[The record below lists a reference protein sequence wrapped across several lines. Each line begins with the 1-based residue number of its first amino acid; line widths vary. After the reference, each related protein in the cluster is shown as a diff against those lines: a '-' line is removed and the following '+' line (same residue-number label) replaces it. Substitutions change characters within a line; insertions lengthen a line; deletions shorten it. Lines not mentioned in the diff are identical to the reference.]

1 MNCILYLVDTHDLAN
16 FRLSLDSIPKGLQG
30 YPIIAYHEA
39 SLTEEVRSGLKSAHP
54 QLEFYEI
61 SLECPSYSEEIDAKI
76 PEQFV
81 MDICSFGIGYRSMC
95 RFFSGE
101 IFKRPELLPYEYA
114 LRLDTDSAIIDMPFN
129 PFDTMVESGAD
140 YGYRL
145 LCNDHPQCYVNYY
158 AHLKRVVE
166 SLGHTYT
173 LQKEEEGNVYYTN
186 FEVMRLSSFRSPL
199 HQTVYECMDKT
210 GGFYLHRWGD
220 HIHRYA
226 FIRQFGL
233 KAHQMVFGYHHG
245 TSNFVDERELF
256 FFGRAS

>member
-1 MNCILYLVDTHDLAN
+1 MNCILYLVDTNDLAN
-16 FRLSLDSIPKGLQG
+16 FRRSLDSIPVGLRHH
-30 YPIIAYHEA
+30 PIIAYHEA
-39 SLTEEVRSGLKSAHP
+39 SLSMDVRNELKCAHP
-54 QLEFYEI
+54 KLEFYEVD
-61 SLECPSYSEEIDAKI
+61 LTRPKYEDEIDAKI

-81 MDICSFGIGYRSMC
+81 MDICSFGLGYRSMC

-129 PFDTMVESGAD
+129 PFEAMVESGAD

-158 AHLKRVVE
+158 SCFKSLVE
-166 SLGHTYT
+166 SMGYTYSIP
-173 LQKEEEGNVYYTN
+173 KEEQGNVYYTN
-186 FEVMRLSSFRSPL
+186 FEVMRLSAFRDPL
-199 HQTVYECMDKT
+199 YQAVYEGMDKT

-226 FIRQFGL
+226 FIRQFGI

-245 TSNFVDERELF
+245 DSNFLEERELF
-256 FFGRAS
+256 LFEREP